1 MNKFL
6 NLLIKEIKELITLQL
21 LISLLFTI
29 FLFYF
34 IGQMAKT
41 EMKKAMRMQKIAVLN
56 LDDSPFS
63 EQLIGDLK
71 TANFQA
77 EMVRDRDKQKAI
89 DATKATDANL
99 LLVIPQGMTSRR
111 LASVAL

>member
-21 LISLLFTI
+21 LVSLLFTI

-41 EMKKAMRMQKIAVLN
+41 EMKKAMRTQ
-56 LDDSPFS
+56 
-63 EQLIGDLK
+63 
-71 TANFQA
+71 
-77 EMVRDRDKQKAI
+77 
-89 DATKATDANL
+89 
-99 LLVIPQGMTSRR
+99 
-111 LASVAL
+111 